1 MGPFELRTL
10 GTLDLHAPDG
20 RVIHSLLAQPKRLA
34 LLTHLCV
41 ATPRGMHR
49 RDVLLALFWPDS
61 DREHARTSLRS
72 GLHVLRRSL
81 GKRAVLTHGDDGVG
95 IAPDTVWCDAVAFEE
110 AVAAERHEDALA
122 LYRGDLLTGFF
133 VQEAP
138 DFERWLERERA
149 RLRQLAAAAAS
160 ELADQRSA
168 AHDLTRAVSAAR
180 RAVELAEFDERAV
193 RRLIELLA
201 RTGNRA
207 GALEAYDGFARKLAA
222 EYDAEPAGP
231 TRMLVDQVRSGS
243 ITGVDT
249 PASRERARLAA
260 EDGERGSPPP
270 TRVGASGRRRSP
282 IRWMMSRV
290 RAVAVGSFAL
300 GTLGL
305 STAMLLNARE
315 RRRHPDDA
323 VPVER
328 RIAVLPFRNLSV
340 LKEDE
345 FLADGLHDA
354 VITQLSRVAGLH
366 VTSRQSVRA
375 FRNTEESIQQIG
387 DELGVGTVVD
397 ASVQRVG
404 DTLRVAV
411 QVIDARRD
419 KQLWAG
425 QYERPGTAIF
435 SLETDVALG
444 VAELLEARITRS
456 ERAVLTQPPTRNA
469 QAYTFYLKGREYLL
483 RRQGPARGLDPRG
496 GTEVVAAEELFR
508 RAIAADSTFA
518 LAHAALS
525 AAHTEMYWLNYD
537 RSPARRESIL
547 SEANAAL
554 RLQPDLPEGHLAM
567 GYYWY
572 VGHQDWARALPEFE
586 IASRAMPSD
595 AQAQLFIAN
604 VYRRQGR
611 WNEALAGHE
620 RAFQLAPRES
630 DKALNLAR
638 TYKEMRRYADAA
650 RTLDY
655 AITIE
660 PTNYGFVLERGRL
673 FVEWQGALDSLEA
686 ALDRVPADV
695 DLGTRIVIDRMELAL
710 FRRQP
715 LAAVAALKAAPPGLL
730 EGNDVVSASWIL
742 LRSGQAHDML
752 ADAANARRDYDAAR
766 VMLEQAI
773 ERVEKAGD
781 ADEAFDLHANLS
793 LVYAALGRKQD
804 AVAESRRT
812 HQILPEWKDAWAGF
826 GRLRDAA
833 EVLARVGDNDAAFAL
848 LERQLTTP
856 AGVGVQIL
864 RLDPRWDP
872 LRRDPRFQRLLARH
886 EAGGG

>member
-1 MGPFELRTL
+1 MGLFELHTL
-10 GTLDLHAPDG
+10 GSLALHASDG
-20 RVIHSLLAQPKRLA
+20 RVAHSLLAQPKRLA
-34 LLTHLCV
+34 LLTYLCV

-49 RDVLLALFWPDS
+49 RDVLLALFWPNS
-61 DREHARTSLRS
+61 DRVHARTSLRN
-72 GLHVLRRSL
+72 GLHVLRRCL
-81 GKRAVLTHGDDGVG
+81 GERAVLTRGDDDVG
-95 IAPDTVWCDAVAFEE
+95 IAPEAVWCDAVAFEE
-110 AVAAERHEDALA
+110 AIAAERHEDALA

-149 RLRQLAAAAAS
+149 RLHQLAAETASKLVERRAAA
-160 ELADQRSA
+160 R
-168 AHDLTRAVSAAR
+168 DLTGAVSAAR
-180 RAVELAEFDERAV
+180 RAVELAELDERAV
-193 RRLIELLA
+193 RRLLELLA
-201 RTGNRA
+201 CTGDRA

-222 EYDAEPAGP
+222 EYDAEPTGS
-231 TRMLVDQVRSGS
+231 TRTLVEQIRFGS
-243 ITGVDT
+243 ATSVDIL
-249 PASRERARLAA
+249 PRERAGLASK
-260 EDGERGSPPP
+260 DGELASPLHP
-270 TRVGASGRRRSP
+270 RVGASDRRSSVR
-282 IRWMMSRV
+282 RWMTLSVV
-290 RAVAVGSFAL
+290 RAVVIALFAL
-300 GTLGL
+300 GVMGL
-305 STAMLLNARE
+305 STVMLLNAPE

-323 VPVER
+323 VPLER
-328 RIAVLPFRNLSV
+328 RIAVLPFRNLSI

-354 VITQLSRVAGLH
+354 VITQLSRLAELH

-375 FRNTEESIQQIG
+375 YRDTERSIRQIG
-387 DELGVGTVVD
+387 EALGVGTVVD

-411 QVIDARRD
+411 QLIDVRTD
-419 KQLWAG
+419 KHLWAG
-425 QYERPGTAIF
+425 QYERPATAIF
-435 SLETDVALG
+435 SLESDVALG
-444 VAELLEARITRS
+444 VAEWLEARITRT

-483 RRQGPARGLDPRG
+483 RHQGPARRLDPLGR
-496 GTEVVAAEELFR
+496 TEVVAAEELFR

-525 AAHTEMYWLNYD
+525 AAHTEMYWLYYD

-554 RLQPDLPEGHLAM
+554 RLQPELPEGHLAM

-586 IASRAMPSD
+586 IASRDVPSD

-611 WNEALAGHE
+611 WSEALAGHE
-620 RAFQLAPRES
+620 RAFRLAPRES

-638 TYKEMRRYADAA
+638 TYQAMRRYAEAA

-655 AITIE
+655 AIAIE

-686 ALDRVPADV
+686 ALDRIPADV
-695 DLGTRIVIDRMELAL
+695 DLGARTVIARMELAL

-715 LAAVAALKAAPPGLL
+715 REALAALKAARPGVL
-730 EGNDVVSASWIL
+730 EGNDVIGASWLL
-742 LRSGQAHDML
+742 LRSGQAHAIL

-766 VMLEQAI
+766 VMLERAI
-773 ERVEKAGD
+773 DTVERAGD
-781 ADEAFDLHANLS
+781 ESFDLRSNLS
-793 LVYAALGRKQD
+793 LVYAALGWKQE
-804 AVAESRRT
+804 AVAESQRA

-826 GRLRDAA
+826 GRRRDAA
-833 EVLARVGDNDAAFAL
+833 EVLARVGDYDAALAL

-856 AGVGVQIL
+856 AGVGVQNL

-872 LRRDPRFQRLLARH
+872 LRSDPRFQRLLALTRPV
-886 EAGGG
+886 GS